1 MCIETQKHSVKTILR
16 QLEDRKQGNVAGAM
30 SKAVDG

>member
-1 MCIETQKHSVKTILR
+1 MCIETQKYSVKKILR

-30 SKAVDG
+30 S

>member
-1 MCIETQKHSVKTILR
+1 MCIETQKYSTKTIFR

-30 SKAVDG
+30 S